1 MHEPN
6 QSINALFYELL
17 LFSVKE
23 LNKKRF
29 MSNTLKVRIAVEV
42 VFGMLHLLRCG
53 MMSGNLKLENNMMG
67 SVFNS
72 EIIDFSLVHECE
84 ISVKGSSLTKASMS
98 PGIVNKEESHNKQ
111 TFTLNVL
118 SFSHFSQA
126 TS

>member
-1 MHEPN
+1 
-6 QSINALFYELL
+6 
-17 LFSVKE
+17 
-23 LNKKRF
+23 

-42 VFGMLHLLRCG
+42 VFGILHLLRCG
-53 MMSGNLKLENNMMG
+53 MMSSNLKLENNMMG

-72 EIIDFSLVHECE
+72 EIIDFSLVHESE

-98 PGIVNKEESHNKQ
+98 PEMVNKEESDNKL